1 MRYNSHEEYITSF
14 PLDIQL
20 KLREIQSYIVKQLPS
35 GCEEVISYNMPA
47 FKLKK
52 VVVYFAAHKKHL
64 GFYPTSKPIEEF
76 KEELKPFTFSKG
88 ALQFPYKHALPKNLI
103 KKMVE
108 FRLKDLEL

>member
-20 KLREIQSYIVKQLPS
+20 KLRELQSYLVEQLPS

-52 VVVYFAAHKKHL
+52 EIVYFAAHKEHL
-64 GFYPTSKPIEEF
+64 GFYPTSKPIEAF

-88 ALQFPYKHALPKNLI
+88 AVQFPYKHALPKDLI

-108 FRLKDLEL
+108 FRIKDLGL

>member
-20 KLREIQSYIVKQLPS
+20 KLRELQSYLVEQLPS

-52 VVVYFAAHKKHL
+52 VIVYFAAHKEHI
-64 GFYPTSKPIEEF
+64 GFYPTSKPIEVF
-76 KEELKPFTFSKG
+76 KHELKNFKFSRG
-88 ALQFPYKHALPKNLI
+88 AIQFAYNQPLPKNLI
-103 KKMVE
+103 KNIIE
-108 FRLKDLEL
+108 FRVKDLDL